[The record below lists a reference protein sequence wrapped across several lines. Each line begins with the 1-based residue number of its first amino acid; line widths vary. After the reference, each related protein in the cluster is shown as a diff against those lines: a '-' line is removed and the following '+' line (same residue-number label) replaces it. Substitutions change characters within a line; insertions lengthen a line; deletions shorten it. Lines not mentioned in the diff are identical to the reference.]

1 MIMGTAVK
9 EGGWKRLT
17 VLVVYGIG
25 LGSMSLV
32 GILSPLTL
40 RITADL
46 QAPAAAIGLTIAL
59 FSLPAAI
66 MAMVGG
72 GIVDRIGP
80 RRALG
85 LAAPVLAVADTV
97 VFLARDLWLLDVGVL
112 LAGMGY
118 VGVLNGGAAM
128 LMGGLD
134 GATRTKAMALWSTY
148 APVGFSLG
156 LLVAAPFT
164 TAADWRLA
172 PALHGAFM
180 LLCCVGTV
188 FLPQVPPR
196 KADGLPVR
204 QQVARLF
211 GALRRRDVLQL
222 AVSAAMPSMI
232 SYGTSLVAA
241 TYLAKVHGVSLAA
254 SASIVA
260 VAKIAA
266 VLLGGTITGTLLA
279 RDFPPRIL
287 FTLMVGV
294 GMVAQFLLFFPGSP
308 LPLAVAGLM
317 GWLFTFGALS
327 GVCMA
332 AMPLVAGPAL
342 GGGTV
347 AGTVNQFVSLASF
360 LTPTIYFASSAWGG
374 YVAIALAGLAVA
386 LVALPGIVGARRRV
400 VPAVPAP

>member
-1 MIMGTAVK
+1 MGKTVK
-9 EGGWKRLT
+9 EGGWGPLT
-17 VLVVYGIG
+17 ILVVYGIG
-25 LGSMSLV
+25 LGAMSLV
-32 GILSPLTL
+32 GILSPLAV

-46 QAPAAAIGLTIAL
+46 RAPAAAIGFTIAL
-59 FSLPAAI
+59 FSLPAAV

-80 RRALG
+80 RRALM
-85 LAAPVLAVADTV
+85 LAAPVLALADAL
-97 VFLARDLWLLDVGVL
+97 VFLARDLWLLDAGVL
-112 LAGMGY
+112 LAGVGY
-118 VGVLNGGAAM
+118 LGVLNGGAAM
-128 LMGGLD
+128 LIGSLD
-134 GATRTKAMALWSTY
+134 GPLRTRAMAWWSTY

-180 LLCCVGTV
+180 VVCCVGTL
-188 FLPQVPPR
+188 FLPRVAPR
-196 KADGLPVR
+196 TAEGAPVR
-204 QQVARLF
+204 EQIARLF
-211 GALRRRDVLQL
+211 AALRHKDVLLL
-222 AVSAAMPSMI
+222 AVSTAMPSMI

-266 VLLGGTITGTLLA
+266 VLLGGTVTGTLLA
-279 RDFPPRIL
+279 RDFPPRTL
-287 FTLMVGV
+287 FTAMVGV

-308 LPLAVAGLM
+308 LPVAVLGLM

-332 AMPLVAGPAL
+332 AMPRLAGKAL
-342 GGGTV
+342 GGGTI

-360 LTPTIYFASSAWGG
+360 LTPTLYFAPSGWGG
-374 YVAIALAGLAVA
+374 HVAIALAGLVVA
-386 LVALPGIVGARRRV
+386 LVALPGVVGRRRGPV
-400 VPAVPAP
+400 TAPVS